1 MTGTLTVLHE
11 RDEVTVTPGEID
23 KARRSTLSK
32 PVVRSA
38 AGRRMLV
45 ASLRRLGADE
55 RTVAKLTA
63 EVRPTT
69 G

>member
-1 MTGTLTVLHE
+1 M
-11 RDEVTVTPGEID
+11 TPGEID
-23 KARRSTLSK
+23 KVRRSTLSK

-55 RTVAKLTA
+55 TLIAKLTTGQA
-63 EVRPTT
+63 RPTA

>member
-1 MTGTLTVLHE
+1 
-11 RDEVTVTPGEID
+11 VTPGEID

-38 AGRRMLV
+38 AGRRV
-45 ASLRRLGADE
+45 PASLRRLGADE
-55 RTVAKLTA
+55 RTVAKLTGQA
-63 EVRPTT
+63 CPTA